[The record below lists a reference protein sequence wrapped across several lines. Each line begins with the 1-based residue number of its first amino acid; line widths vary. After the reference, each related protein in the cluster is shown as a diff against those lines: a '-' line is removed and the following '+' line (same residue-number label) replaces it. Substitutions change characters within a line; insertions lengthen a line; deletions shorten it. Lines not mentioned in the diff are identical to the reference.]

1 MESFQVRLS
10 LINQKVRFGKSLW
23 FLFVFNTLFLFGI
36 AVSFVLKEL
45 QLFEEVK
52 NKETMRRKHLYLVG
66 LVVIGFTLLF
76 VGAIFVV

>member
-1 MESFQVRLS
+1 MDG
-10 LINQKVRFGKSLW
+10 IYLW
-23 FLFVFNTLFLFGI
+23 FLFVFNTLFLLGI

-52 NKETMRRKHLYLVG
+52 NKETMRREHLYLVG
-66 LVVIGFTLLF
+66 LGTIGLTLLF